1 MSLGRLRR
9 NYQSVKI
16 GSHTKNNI
24 MNDEIKDYCCM
35 RNNYLNNSLDS

>member
-16 GSHTKNNI
+16 GSHTENNI
-24 MNDEIKDYCCM
+24 MNDETKDYCCM
-35 RNNYLNNSLDS
+35 CNNYSNNPLYC